1 MTGRAKLWILGLVAL
16 VALAA
21 CNDGPSREDFVAE
34 ANQICEDAQTS
45 LEELGGDAIANQ
57 DPSEITQVASEQLS
71 ALRDELEDLT
81 PPDELS
87 EDFDSMIEGL
97 DGAIED
103 VDSLSAAVEDI
114 QQGGAAQADEESL
127 QEVQQISQSMTEHL
141 DQASEAARD
150 MGLEGCGQTT
160 EGAGG

>member
-1 MTGRAKLWILGLVAL
+1 MTERAKLLLLALVSL

-21 CNDGPSREDFVAE
+21 CNDGQSREDFVAE

-45 LEELGGDAIANQ
+45 LEELGADALADQ
-57 DPSEITQVASEQLS
+57 DPSEITQVASERLS
-71 ALRDELEDLT
+71 SLRGELEDLT

-87 EDFDSMIEGL
+87 DDFDSMIEGL

-114 QQGGAAQADEESL
+114 QGGAAQADEESL
-127 QEVQQISQSMTEHL
+127 QEVQQLSQSMTEHL

>member
-1 MTGRAKLWILGLVAL
+1 MIGRAKLWILGLVAL

-21 CNDGPSREDFVAE
+21 CNSGQSREEFVEE

-45 LEELGGDAIANQ
+45 LEELGGDALANQ
-57 DPSEITQVASEQLS
+57 DPSEITEVASEQLTN
-71 ALRDELEDLT
+71 LRNELGDLT

-87 EDFDSMIEGL
+87 DDFDSMMEGL
-97 DGAIED
+97 GGAIED
-103 VDSLSAAVEDI
+103 IDSLSAAVEDI
-114 QQGGAAQADEESL
+114 QAGGGQAGEESL
-127 QEVQQISQSMTEHL
+127 EEVREISENMSGNL
-141 DQASEAARD
+141 DRATEAARE

>member
-1 MTGRAKLWILGLVAL
+1 MTERAKLWILGLVVL

-21 CNDGPSREDFVAE
+21 CNDGQSREDFVAE
-34 ANQICEDAQTS
+34 ANQICENAQTS
-45 LEELGGDAIANQ
+45 LEELGGDALANQ
-57 DPSEITQVASEQLS
+57 DPSEITRVASEQLS
-71 ALRDELEDLT
+71 SLRNELEDLT

-87 EDFDSMIEGL
+87 DDFDSMIEGL

-114 QQGGAAQADEESL
+114 QGGAAQADEESL

-150 MGLEGCGQTT
+150 MGLEGCGQTA

>member
-1 MTGRAKLWILGLVAL
+1 MTERAKLWILGLVAL
-16 VALAA
+16 VTLAA
-21 CNDGPSREDFVAE
+21 CNDGQSREDFVAE

-45 LEELGGDAIANQ
+45 LEELGADALADQ

-71 ALRDELEDLT
+71 SLRDELEDLT

-87 EDFDSMIEGL
+87 DDFDSMIEGL

-114 QQGGAAQADEESL
+114 QGGAAQADEESL
-127 QEVQQISQSMTEHL
+127 QEVQQLSQSMTEHL

>member
-1 MTGRAKLWILGLVAL
+1 MTERAKLWILGLVAL

-21 CNDGPSREDFVAE
+21 CNDGQSREDFVAE

-45 LEELGGDAIANQ
+45 LEELGADALANQ

-71 ALRDELEDLT
+71 SLRNELEDLT

-87 EDFDSMIEGL
+87 DDFDSMIEGL

-114 QQGGAAQADEESL
+114 QGGAAQADEESL
-127 QEVQQISQSMTEHL
+127 QEVQQLSQSMTEHL

>member
-1 MTGRAKLWILGLVAL
+1 MTGRAKLRILGVVAL

-21 CNDGPSREDFVAE
+21 CNDGQSREDFVAE

-45 LEELGGDAIANQ
+45 LEELGGDALANQ

-71 ALRDELEDLT
+71 GLRDELEDLT

-87 EDFDSMIEGL
+87 DDFDSMIEGL
-97 DGAIED
+97 DGAIDD

-114 QQGGAAQADEESL
+114 QGSAGQADEESL

-141 DQASEAARD
+141 DQASEAARE
-150 MGLEGCGQTT
+150 MGLEGCGETT